1 MHLCINFVL
10 VFWKASLIVVTR
22 FEEKCWSVESEDC
35 KTVYDTVVDKK
46 CESVNLTMSQNV
58 CDTTEEMVMER
69 ECKVVN
75 ETVITPVCIDIMEK
89 VVEEVSQEDIPLNL
103 S

>member
-1 MHLCINFVL
+1 
-10 VFWKASLIVVTR
+10 
-22 FEEKCWSVESEDC
+22 
-35 KTVYDTVVDKK
+35 
-46 CESVNLTMSQNV
+46 
-58 CDTTEEMVMER
+58 MER

-89 VVEEVSQEDIPLNL
+89 VVEEVSQEDIPLILIIINHYSHSNVDLADMKDASNNPAEMCQDQPIQKHVKRLQMKSVRL

>member
-1 MHLCINFVL
+1 M
-10 VFWKASLIVVTR
+10 
-22 FEEKCWSVESEDC
+22 
-35 KTVYDTVVDKK
+35 YDTVVDKK

-89 VVEEVSQEDIPLNL
+89 VVEEVSQEDISLNL